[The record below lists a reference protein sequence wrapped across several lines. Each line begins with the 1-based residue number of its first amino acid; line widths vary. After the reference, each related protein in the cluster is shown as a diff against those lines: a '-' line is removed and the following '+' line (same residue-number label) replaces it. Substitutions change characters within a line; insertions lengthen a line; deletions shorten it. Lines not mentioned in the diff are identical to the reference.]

1 MGYFPTVKLHLLLN
15 HVVIDWFESLSAH
28 HFSLMSPLVSPAW
41 LAGHLDD
48 PNTVI
53 LDATLPPVGVTP
65 PVDTHA
71 RYRAQHIPG
80 SIFFDIE
87 AFSDPATS
95 LPHMLPSSDFFAAS
109 MSAMGISNAMTI
121 IVYEQEGVFSAP
133 RARWMLRTFGAPNV
147 VLLDGGLKAWL
158 EAGLPTQSGEVR
170 RAPATF
176 LSKFNTFDVKDF
188 AEIQHLIAERA
199 QILDARSAARF
210 NGTAPEPRP
219 GLSSGHMPGATSVP
233 FTELV
238 EDGHLKSPEAL
249 RTLFAS
255 KYVALDRPLTTTCGS
270 GVTAAVVALGL
281 ELAGAKDITL
291 YDGSWA
297 EYAQH
302 LNAVIETS

>member
-1 MGYFPTVKLHLLLN
+1 
-15 HVVIDWFESLSAH
+15 
-28 HFSLMSPLVSPAW
+28 
-41 LAGHLDD
+41 
-48 PNTVI
+48 
-53 LDATLPPVGVTP
+53 
-65 PVDTHA
+65 
-71 RYRAQHIPG
+71 
-80 SIFFDIE
+80 
-87 AFSDPATS
+87 
-95 LPHMLPSSDFFAAS
+95 
-109 MSAMGISNAMTI
+109 
-121 IVYEQEGVFSAP
+121 
-133 RARWMLRTFGAPNV
+133 
-147 VLLDGGLKAWL
+147 
-158 EAGLPTQSGEVR
+158 VR

-176 LSKFNTFDVKDF
+176 LSKFNTSDVKDF
-188 AEIQHLIAERA
+188 AEIQQLIAERA

>member
-1 MGYFPTVKLHLLLN
+1 MP
-15 HVVIDWFESLSAH
+15 
-28 HFSLMSPLVSPAW
+28 PLVSPAW

-53 LDATLPPVGVTP
+53 LDATLPPVGVMP
-65 PVDTHA
+65 SVDTHG
-71 RYRAQHIPG
+71 RYLAQHIPG
-80 SIFFDIE
+80 TIFFDIE
-87 AFSDPATS
+87 ALSDPATS

-109 MSAMGISNAMTI
+109 MSAMGIGNTMTI
-121 IVYEQEGVFSAP
+121 VVYEQEGVFSAP

-147 VLLDGGLKAWL
+147 LLLDGGLNAWL
-158 EAGLPTQSGEVR
+158 EAGLSTQSGEVR

-176 LSKFNTFDVKDF
+176 LSKFKASDVKDF
-188 AEIQHLIAERA
+188 ADIQDLIAERA

-210 NGTAPEPRP
+210 NGTAPEPRS

-249 RTLFAS
+249 RALFAS
-255 KYVALDRPLTTTCGS
+255 KSVALDRPLTTTCGS

-281 ELAGAKDITL
+281 ELAGAKDVTL
-291 YDGSWA
+291 YDGSWS

-302 LNAVIETS
+302 PNAVIEMS